1 MKGAKIMKIEK
12 ETKVVI
18 LQNGNAVMATQYV
31 NGKKVNEIGRASCRE
46 RV

>member
-1 MKGAKIMKIEK
+1 MKIEK

-31 NGKKVNEIGRASCRE
+31 RACVHSKKV
-46 RV
+46 V